1 MKTIMHICFI
11 YTDELDYT
19 GGFANECLS
28 CIFCKLEMNNRAQ
41 ESMWTE
47 QTPESVG
54 SGSHYT

>member
-1 MKTIMHICFI
+1 MHICFI

-28 CIFCKLEMNNRAQ
+28 CIFCKLEMNNKAQ